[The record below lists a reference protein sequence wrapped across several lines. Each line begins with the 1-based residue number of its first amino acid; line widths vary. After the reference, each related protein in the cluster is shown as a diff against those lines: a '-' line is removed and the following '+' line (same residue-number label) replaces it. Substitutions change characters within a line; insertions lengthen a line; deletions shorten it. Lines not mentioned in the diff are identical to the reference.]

1 MVTRI
6 STLASDTQL
15 VNILLS
21 TQKRLRE
28 SEVQVS
34 SEKISE
40 TYLGLARDA
49 ERLIGLENKS
59 DLLARFKRNN
69 EIAQLKVDTTE
80 SSLDIIRQAINDFQT
95 DLQNFQ
101 TGSTTGQDEVALV
114 QDSALQSLQVI
125 QGYLN
130 TQVAGDY
137 IYSGS
142 RTAVPPVDLGALS
155 KAAFQAKF
163 NGSTIK
169 VPETRTDNLSFKL
182 TATTGYAQNA
192 NGAGYGSLA
201 FADANPD
208 TITATTAG
216 AFAYLPVGTTIS
228 IGGATAAGNNGTFTI
243 AANTG
248 TVITLAAGDAL
259 TADAADAGATLVAD
273 TSYYKGDAV
282 VNTHRL
288 DESRSFNLDL
298 NSSDPAFE
306 KAIRA
311 MEIIAQGV
319 FGTTGGLDQ
328 NNARVA
334 DALYLLGSSQLGAVN
349 GTAPYGA
356 ELLSNLDAIDVDNG
370 YKQVLIDR
378 ANAAHTATIGILDT
392 RVGDIEDVDL
402 LEAITRA
409 TTDARVLEAS
419 YQTLARTRS
428 LGLQDFL
435 QSR

>member
-1 MVTRI
+1 MVSRI
-6 STLASDTQL
+6 STLASNTQL
-15 VNILLS
+15 VNILLA

-34 SEKISE
+34 SEKVSE

-59 DLLARFKRNN
+59 VLLERFKRNN
-69 EIAQLKVDTTE
+69 EIAQLKVDTTG
-80 SSLDIIRQAINDFQT
+80 SSLDIIRQAINDFQK

-101 TGSTTGQDEVALV
+101 TGTTTGQDEVAQV
-114 QDSALQSLQVI
+114 QDSAIQSLQVI

-142 RTAVPPVDLGALS
+142 RTAVPPVDFGTLN

-163 NGSTIK
+163 DGTTII
-169 VPETRTDNLSFKL
+169 VPQTRTDNLAFKL
-182 TATTGYAQNA
+182 TAATGYAQNA

-208 TITATTAG
+208 TITATTVG
-216 AFAYLPVGTTIS
+216 AFAYLPVGTSIS

-248 TVITLAAGDAL
+248 TVITLAATDTL
-259 TADAADAGATLVAD
+259 TTDAADAGATLVAD
-273 TSYYKGDAV
+273 TSYYKGDPV

-298 NSSDPAFE
+298 NASDPAFE
-306 KAIRA
+306 KAMRA
-311 MEIIAQGV
+311 MQIIAQGV
-319 FGTTGGLDQ
+319 FGTAGGLDM
-328 NNARVA
+328 NNARVT

-349 GTAPYGA
+349 GTAPYGT
-356 ELLSNLDAIDVDNG
+356 ELLSNFDAIDVDNG

-378 ANAAHTATIGILDT
+378 ANANHTASIGILDT
-392 RVGDIEDVDL
+392 RVGEIEDVDL
-402 LEAITRA
+402 LEAITRV

-419 YQTLARTRS
+419 YQVLARTRS